1 MKKNFIND
9 KQKKYFS
16 ATKFSLKIFCIGIF
30 FSVFVNSTQFFC
42 LFFCND
48 FIFNID
54 NSSGN
59 FFAFLRKNLLNDK
72 VFDVARF
79 YLILFTHTFIYIMNM
94 FSCAF
99 LFSILFNFV
108 EIDK

>member
-1 MKKNFIND
+1 MKIDFTDSKS
-9 KQKKYFS
+9 KKYFS
-16 ATKFSLKIFCIGIF
+16 ATNFSLKIFCIGIF
-30 FSVFVNSTQFFC
+30 FSIFVNSTQFFC
-42 LFFCND
+42 LLFCND
-48 FIFNID
+48 FIFNIN

-59 FFAFLRKNLLNDK
+59 FFTFLKKNLLDDK
-72 VFDVARF
+72 VFDVVRF
-79 YLILFTHTFIYIMNM
+79 YLILFTHIFIYMMNM